1 MRVLHVA
8 KANGIGGSERH
19 LFTLLPGLRDR
30 GIDVGMCV
38 LAEGAAQRFVEPLQ
52 RLGVPVVSRPAGP
65 NENPLLVPVIAR
77 QIRRFRP
84 DLVHTHLLHADLYG
98 LPAARWLGIP
108 AVRSVHR
115 TVGRRGYV
123 CLERLVGPLAGCTI
137 AISDEVARFVS
148 ATRLATRD
156 RLRTVRY
163 GIDTAPFAA
172 TPQGRTAARAALGF
186 GPDEVSVGIAS
197 RLVPGKGHAFLIE
210 AVAAA
215 HRKAGAI
222 RLHVA
227 GDGVLGGELR
237 RRASRLLPPG
247 VATFHGHV
255 TDIGTFLA
263 ACDVLVFPTLPE
275 FGEGFGLA
283 ALEAMAAGCPV
294 VATPMGGLPDMVV
307 DGVTGMLV
315 APGDVDQLAA
325 ALVGLAE
332 DAPLRTAMGAHAAA
346 RARREFSADAMVA
359 ATVGIYEE
367 LLAAPR
373 RGPSVRIGDKPIGR
387 WHRR

>member
-1 MRVLHVA
+1 VRVLHVA

-19 LFTLLPGLRDR
+19 LFTLLPGLSDR

-52 RLGVPVVSRPAGP
+52 RLGVPVVTRCAGP
-65 NENPLLVPVIAR
+65 NENPLLIPVIAR

-98 LPAARWLGIP
+98 LPAARGLGVP
-108 AVRSVHR
+108 AIRSVHR

-137 AISDEVARFVS
+137 AISDEVARFVRD
-148 ATRLATRD
+148 ARLATPERV
-156 RLRTVRY
+156 RTVRY
-163 GIDTAPFAA
+163 GIDAAPFATA
-172 TPQGRTAARAALGF
+172 PLGRAAARAALGC

-197 RLVPGKGHAFLIE
+197 RLVPGKGHAFLID
-210 AVAAA
+210 AVGAA
-215 HRKAGAI
+215 HRKAAAI

-227 GDGVLGGELR
+227 GDGALGGELR
-237 RRASRLLPPG
+237 QRASRLLPPG

-255 TDIGTFLA
+255 TDIGSFLA

-315 APGDVDQLAA
+315 APGAVDQLAA
-325 ALVGLAE
+325 ALVHLAE
-332 DAPLRTAMGAHAAA
+332 DAALRTAMGANAAA

-359 ATVGIYEE
+359 ATAGIYEE
-367 LLAAPR
+367 LLAAPAPDPEFR
-373 RGPSVRIGDKPIGR
+373 TGDR
-387 WHRR
+387 SL